1 MTKTGSV
8 GKLTN
13 HSFCSMDAAVGI
25 AFHWA
30 ILRMSSAEHYGTS
43 LPLAERGKPRT
54 VTNVLKRK
62 QKKSDWPTINET
74 EGLTSRLFPPGLLL
88 D

>member
-13 HSFCSMDAAVGI
+13 HSVCSMDAAVGV

-30 ILRMSSAEHYGTS
+30 ILGMSSAEQYGTS
-43 LPLAERGKPRT
+43 LPLIERRKPRT
-54 VTNVLKRK
+54 VTNVFKRK
-62 QKKSDWPTINET
+62 QKKKKNLIGP
-74 EGLTSRLFPPGLLL
+74 L
-88 D
+88 